1 MVSEDCHVKK
11 VIVLT
16 GPTAVGKTDLSLK
29 IAKHLRTEIINADAS
44 QFRKGLDI
52 GTAKIKPEEADVP
65 HHLLDF
71 LDTEAEFSIRDY
83 QILARKKISE
93 LHGRG
98 LIPLLVG
105 GSGLYINAALGDYRL
120 DAPGRNLEFEKQY
133 LALRNQELHALLA
146 AHDPDAAR
154 KIHPNNRRRVLR
166 ALEVALS
173 GEKISDNLT
182 GSRLLYDALII
193 CLVTDRK
200 TLYGRINSRVS
211 IMIDN
216 GWLYEV
222 RGLLAKGVDLKKV
235 KDIGYRELAE
245 YIEEGGDLD
254 AVLEDIRKK
263 TRNYAKRQLTW
274 FKNKMDC
281 VFVEMDYRNPEMT
294 EKKIK
299 ELLADFLR
307 RD

>member
-1 MVSEDCHVKK
+1 MSREKGHRFD
-11 VIVLT
+11 
-16 GPTAVGKTDLSLK
+16 G
-29 IAKHLRTEIINADAS
+29 ADSRWKNRPFPKNRQAFTNGNH
-44 QFRKGLDI
+44 QRRRFPVPKGTRYRHRQNQA
-52 GTAKIKPEEADVP
+52 GRSGRS

>member
-1 MVSEDCHVKK
+1 MKK

-105 GSGLYINAALGDYRL
+105 GSGLYINAALGITAL
-120 DAPGRNLEFEKQY
+120 MLPEGIWNSKSNT
-133 LALRNQELHALLA
+133 ALRNQELHALLA

-216 GWLYEV
+216 GWLDEV